1 MTKRD
6 GLVFE
11 MSCPLCEL
19 SGVSLMTHPIIL
31 SYVQVEPLLLA
42 KQKGLQSIEISPDLG
57 LTMATVML
65 SAEGVVFP
73 SAEQVTWQHIE
84 KIKKSQT
91 NCFVVEESQIRP
103 VQVFSEYTNRMCSLL
118 PTKRTPSMLIAGFT
132 MHRIVD
138 IDPMEDTLKKVATL
152 APIVGRVLDTATG
165 LGYTAIEAAKTA
177 EQVVTIELDPGA
189 QEIAQ
194 LNPWSRALFDNP
206 KISQIMGD
214 AFEIVPTFEDNSFS
228 RILHDPPVFSLA
240 GELYSG
246 AFYRQLFRILQR
258 GGRLFHYI
266 GDLNSKS
273 SGTIAKGVIRRL
285 QEAGFTRV
293 VRRPEAFGVVAYK

>member
-1 MTKRD
+1 M
-6 GLVFE
+6 
-11 MSCPLCEL
+11 PY
-19 SGVSLMTHPIIL
+19 PIVL
-31 SYVQVEPLLLA
+31 SYMQIEPLLLA
-42 KQKGLQSIEISPDLG
+42 KQKGLQSIEVSPDLG

-65 SAEGVVFP
+65 SGEGVVFP
-73 SAEQVTWQHIE
+73 SGEQLTWQQIE

-91 NCFVVEESQIRP
+91 NCFVVDGDQIRP
-103 VQVFSEYTNRMCSLL
+103 VQVFSDYTNRMCSLL

-177 EQVVTIELDPGA
+177 EQVITIELDPGT
-189 QEIAQ
+189 QEIAR

-214 AFEIVPTFEDNSFS
+214 TFEVVLTFEDNSFS

-240 GELYSG
+240 GELY
-246 AFYRQLFRILQR
+246 AATFYRQLLRILQR

-273 SGTIAKGVIRRL
+273 SGTVAKGVIRRL